1 MEAHDIKAKF
11 KARFI
16 RQIIV
21 AILLLPAIFVFV
33 FVEKEQGVALQQYL
47 GLESAALLYGAVGLV
62 AVGLAFTLW
71 NWRCPACNKYLKKEI
86 YPKHC
91 SGCGVELHS

>member
-1 MEAHDIKAKF
+1 MEPQEVKRKF
-11 KARFI
+11 KTRFI

-33 FVEKEQGVALQQYL
+33 FVEKEQGVALQQFL
-47 GLESAALLYGAVGLV
+47 GLESAALLYAAIGLV
-62 AVGLAFTLW
+62 AAGLAFTLW
-71 NWRCPACNKYLKKEI
+71 NWRCPSCNKYLKKEI

-91 SGCGVELHS
+91 SGCGIELHA